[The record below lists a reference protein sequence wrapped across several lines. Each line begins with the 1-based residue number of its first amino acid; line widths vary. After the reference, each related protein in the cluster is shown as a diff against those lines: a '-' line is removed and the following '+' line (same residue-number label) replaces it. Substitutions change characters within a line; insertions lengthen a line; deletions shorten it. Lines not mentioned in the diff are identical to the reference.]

1 MSKVYHIVGPLSII
15 LGIPIIA
22 GVLLSYYLEDLI
34 EAKQKKIE
42 KLEKKEE
49 NNKGNDYY
57 YLHYLQSQQFYR
69 LLLYKL

>member
-49 NNKGNDYY
+49 NNK
-57 YLHYLQSQQFYR
+57 
-69 LLLYKL
+69 